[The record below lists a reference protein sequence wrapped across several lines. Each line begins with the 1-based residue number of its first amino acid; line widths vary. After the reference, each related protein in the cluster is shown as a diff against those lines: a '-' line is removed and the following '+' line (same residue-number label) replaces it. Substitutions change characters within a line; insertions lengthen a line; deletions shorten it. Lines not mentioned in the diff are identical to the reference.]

1 MPNFLK
7 PKAAPPGNPD
17 VDTLIPDVNAN
28 VISRSLFSWVFPLLR
43 IGYSRPLQKEDL
55 YALDEPRL
63 SATITT
69 LLEKNFYA
77 RVPISRR
84 PRFLRP
90 ASYTEPTNDKTREKD
105 PEDPDSHPATLHED
119 DDDDKP
125 KHVGGP
131 SSHSSHEAGTLP
143 TPVTAANAP
152 IEKTPAEKKAE
163 EKYKKKY
170 PGNEEGGKVMVDGQV
185 YDQSLV
191 MALSN
196 TFFWQFWTSAIF
208 MIISSL
214 LQTFSPLV
222 TKKLLTYLSLAY
234 EYHNLSPEERAL
246 LPAVK
251 GAGYGVG
258 LAIALFVMQEVAS
271 LCQNQY
277 MMRGMAT
284 GYLMRSALTG
294 AISRKSLRLS
304 GAARVKHGN
313 GHLITLVSSDCSF
326 MDWAAFLV
334 HMIWIQPIVIVIGMI
349 ILCTTLGYSAL
360 VGVAVLVLNTPV
372 QTLFVR
378 GMFSRRQGQ
387 LKIVDQRV
395 RLLQE
400 VLNGI
405 RVIKLYAFETF
416 FKDRIAGYRKQEM
429 RILRTISLLRA
440 AMSASMGFMPIL
452 AAILSFITYSLSGHD
467 LNAATIFASLQLFNV
482 IRQPLV
488 MLPLAFTISSDA
500 YVAVKRIGTTLLA
513 EELQDDM
520 IMDPELPSAIRAFGD
535 FAWETSAPVDG
546 VMGKGGQGRG
556 GRDYAAIKA
565 KKKAEALA
573 KKEAKERKKSGLPV
587 KTEAEKEK
595 KEDKAPFELRDINIE
610 IERGTLTCIVGTVG
624 SGKSSLL
631 QALIGEMR
639 RIRGEVVFGGTTSYV
654 PQQPWVQNATVRD
667 NILFGQKEDDDRF
680 DEVIHACAL
689 QADLDI
695 LPSGLET
702 EIGEKG
708 INLSGGQ
715 KARVCLARA
724 VYFDAD
730 IILLDDPLSAVDA
743 HVSQHL
749 VDECIVNGPLAQ
761 KTRFLVTHNLD
772 VLPRADHIIVM
783 SAGRIVEQGHYN
795 DLIQTGQAFSR
806 LVEEYGTSA
815 KREEVDSEDEDEKT
829 KPGKEKKS
837 SARGAVGAAMMQE
850 EEREVGAVSWGVYT
864 HYARSMGN
872 VIWAPLLIF
881 LMGMAQVATVG
892 NNVFLGFWSDQG
904 IKAFHS
910 QGPYMAIYA
919 AFGLAAGI
927 FTFFGTFILYLRGR
941 TASYNLFNEALGGV
955 MRSKVS
961 WFDTTPLGRITSRM
975 SKDITTMDNQ
985 LPMQWNQLLTNG
997 FSVLGAVGLV
1007 IYTYNYLGLIFIPL
1021 GILYYGFATF
1031 YRASSRE
1038 IKRLDS
1044 LLRSY
1049 IYTNYGEM
1057 LSGLA
1062 SVRAYRQQEHFIAKT
1077 EHSIDVENR
1086 AYYLTIVLQ
1095 RWLGIRLDFLG
1106 NCLVLGVALFGV
1118 GTRNTVQPSK
1128 LGVVLTYSLS
1138 VTSVF
1143 SQLVSI
1149 FATVEQDMNT
1159 AERVSHYAHLPAE
1172 GAQVTDNDP
1181 PPSWPEQ
1188 GCLEFK
1194 DVRLRYREGLPEV
1207 LRGVSFSTRPG
1218 EKIGV
1223 GAGKSSLLQALFRIV
1238 EVSGGQ
1244 ITIDGRDLS
1253 KMGLE
1258 VLRKSLA
1265 VIPQE
1270 ALLYGGTVRQNLD
1283 PIGEKSDADLNDALR
1298 RAGLIAPA
1306 DATPEQS
1313 ERFAKFHLDATVA
1326 DEGSNFSG
1334 GERQLLAL
1342 CRASIPVVV
1351 RRLSLTNSAWCNFQ
1365 ALVKNSRVIVLDEAT
1380 SSVDVET
1387 DASVQRAIQTEFAS
1401 QSLLCIAHRLA
1412 TIAFYDRVL
1421 VMDAGLVVEFD
1432 EPLVLFDRTDS
1443 IFRGMCD
1450 KAGLS
1455 RDDIVKIRR
1464 GAGKANEVVSAK
1476 VVGDDL

>member
-1 MPNFLK
+1 MPNFMR

-17 VDTLIPDVNAN
+17 VETMSPDVSAN
-28 VISRSLFSWVFPLLR
+28 MFSRTLFSWVFPLLKV
-43 IGYSRPLQKEDL
+43 GYSRPLQKEDL

-63 SATITT
+63 SKTT
-69 LLEKNFYA
+69 TTQLEKYFYE
-77 RVPISRR
+77 RVPPSRR
-84 PRFLRP
+84 PRYLRP
-90 ASYTEPTNDKTREKD
+90 ANYVEPLPEPTNPTEKEHSKT
-105 PEDPDSHPATLHED
+105 LD
-119 DDDDKP
+119 DDDDDVKRLS
-125 KHVGGP
+125 HIG
-131 SSHSSHEAGTLP
+131 SSGNSSHEEGTLP
-143 TPVTAANAP
+143 IPATAASKP
-152 IEKTPAEKKAE
+152 EKTAAEKKAE

-170 PGNEEGGKVMVDGQV
+170 PGNAEGGKVLVDGKV

-191 MALSN
+191 WALSN
-196 TFFWQFWTSAIF
+196 TFFWQFWSSAGF
-208 MIISSL
+208 MIVSSL

-222 TKKLLTYLSLAY
+222 TKKLLRYLTDAY
-234 EYHNLSPEERAL
+234 VYHNVTAEERAA
-246 LPAVK
+246 LPHIK
-251 GAGYGVG
+251 GPGYGIG
-258 LAIALFVMQEVAS
+258 LAFALFVMQEVAS

-294 AISRKSLRLS
+294 AISRKALRLS

-334 HMIWIQPIVIVIGMI
+334 HMTWIQPMIIVIGMI
-349 ILCTTLGYSAL
+349 LLCTTLGYSAL
-360 VGVAVLVLNTPV
+360 VGVAVLILNTPV

-378 GMFSRRQGQ
+378 GMFSRRQSQ

-452 AAILSFITYSLSGHD
+452 AAILSFITYSLSGHTLD
-467 LNAATIFASLQLFNV
+467 AATIFSALQLFNV
-482 IRQPLV
+482 IRQPLI
-488 MLPLAFTISSDA
+488 MLPMAFTISSDA

-513 EELQDDM
+513 EELSDDM
-520 IMDPELPSAIRAFGD
+520 VIDPEAPSAIRAFGD
-535 FAWETSAPVDG
+535 FAWETSGPVEG

-556 GRDYAAIKA
+556 GRDYAAHKA

-573 KKEAKERKKSGLPV
+573 KKEAKERKKKGLPP
-587 KTEAEKEK
+587 KSAEEMGKEKEK
-595 KEDKAPFELRDINIE
+595 DDKAPFELRDIDVDIQ
-610 IERGTLTCIVGTVG
+610 RGSLTCIVGTVG

-639 RIRGEVVFGGTTSYV
+639 KIRGEVVFGGTTAYV

-667 NILFGQKEDDDRF
+667 NILFGRTEDNDRF
-680 DEVIHACAL
+680 DQIVSSCAL
-689 QADLDI
+689 QPDIDI
-695 LPSGLET
+695 LPNGLET

-724 VYFDAD
+724 VYFDAE

-749 VDECIVNGPLAQ
+749 IDECIINGPLRD

-772 VLPRADHIIVM
+772 ILPRADHIIVM
-783 SAGRIVEQGHYN
+783 SGGRIVEQGHYN
-795 DLIQTGQAFSR
+795 DLIKNGDAFSH

-815 KREEVDSEDEDEKT
+815 KKEDDSEDEEEEKA
-829 KPGKEKKS
+829 KPEKEKKS
-837 SARGAVGAAMMQE
+837 SARGAAGAAMMQE

-864 HYARSMGN
+864 HYARSMGS

-892 NNVFLGFWSDQG
+892 NNIFLGFWSDQG
-904 IKAFHS
+904 INAFHS
-910 QGPYMAIYA
+910 QGPYMAVYA

-927 FTFFGTFILYLRGR
+927 FTFFGTFILYLQAR

-975 SKDITTMDNQ
+975 SKDITTLDNQ

-997 FSVLGAVGLV
+997 FSVLGAIGLV
-1007 IYTYNYLGLIFIPL
+1007 IYTYNYLGIMFVPL

-1038 IKRLDS
+1038 VKRLDS

-1049 IYTNYGEM
+1049 IYTNFGEM

-1062 SVRAYRQQEHFIAKT
+1062 SVRAYQQQEQFIAKT

-1086 AYYLTIVLQ
+1086 AYVLTVVLQ

-1106 NCLVLGVALFGV
+1106 NCLVLGIALFGV
-1118 GTRNTVQPSK
+1118 GFRETVQPSK

-1159 AERVSHYAHLPAE
+1159 AERISHYAHLPSE
-1172 GAQVTDNDP
+1172 GAVVTENDP
-1181 PPSWPEQ
+1181 PSSWPER
-1188 GCLEFK
+1188 GCIEFK

-1207 LRGVSFSTRPG
+1207 LKGVSFSTRPG

-1223 GAGKSSLLQALFRIV
+1223 VGRTGAGKSSLLQALFRIV

-1253 KMGLE
+1253 TMGLD
-1258 VLRKSLA
+1258 VLRKSIA

-1270 ALLYGGTVRQNLD
+1270 ALLYAGTVRQNLD
-1283 PIGEKSDADLNDALR
+1283 PIGDKSDADLNDALR
-1298 RAGLIAPA
+1298 RAGLIAPGN
-1306 DATPEQS
+1306 ATPEQT
-1313 ERFAKFHLDATVA
+1313 ERFAKFQLDATVA

-1342 CRASIPVVV
+1342 CRA
-1351 RRLSLTNSAWCNFQ
+1351 
-1365 ALVKNSRVIVLDEAT
+1365 LVKNSRVIILDEAT

-1421 VMDAGLVVEFD
+1421 VMDAGQVVEFD
-1432 EPLVLFDRTDS
+1432 EPLVLFDRPDG
-1443 IFRGMCD
+1443 IFRSMCD
-1450 KAGLS
+1450 KAGLA

-1464 GAGKANEVVSAK
+1464 GAGKADEANVAAK
-1476 VVGDDL
+1476 DSQLP